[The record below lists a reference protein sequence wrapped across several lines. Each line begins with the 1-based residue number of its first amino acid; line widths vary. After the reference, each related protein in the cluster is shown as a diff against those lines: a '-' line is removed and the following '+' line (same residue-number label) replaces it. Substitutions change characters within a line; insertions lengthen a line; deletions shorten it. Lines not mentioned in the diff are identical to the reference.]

1 VTPPNAIRRGEIVEE
16 IVDHLRPWKDRISE
30 ATVTAEVNRE
40 LDILL
45 GYVPA
50 QAGGLI
56 VRGIAPMPKSS
67 TVRSVKSRS

>member
-1 VTPPNAIRRGEIVEE
+1 
-16 IVDHLRPWKDRISE
+16 VDHLRPWKDRISE

-40 LDILL
+40 LLLYILL